1 MPWIRLNETNFR
13 DYIAPVEDVEGGNPN
28 RGFFGEGG
36 NPELVSAD
44 VEGVVTYNTLLNYY
58 GFNYTNTFTSKK
70 IRGMRVTCLNRNDDP
85 PTNPGWEFFRQSI
98 SNNVTIVTDIN
109 GNEISGIGQLYDY
122 SGGVQLTAADLAGPT
137 IYSSD
142 LDFRRNVPRVFEV
155 LLPNTGTQEVI
166 LLQSGTSIYT
176 DDDINGEIGTGY
188 AEYYIDVFTEDDT
201 PEPTARPTYPVYEME
216 KGWSFDGNFI
226 PHFVELNWLFQEDP
240 FTYKSINKI
249 RIHGLTKGVVNLQ
262 VQLSGMQGDITT
274 DYIQDY
280 TDPQFID
287 LPFTPIYVQDDFLSV
302 TNYVDYSSRGIALQM
317 KFEGRNK
324 DIAKPEPSHV
334 LQILAL
340 QGTPEGNGKRAN

>member
-1 MPWIRLNETNFR
+1 MQNN
-13 DYIAPVEDVEGGNPN
+13 IAL
-28 RGFFGEGG
+28 
-36 NPELVSAD
+36 ELV
-44 VEGVVTYNTLLNYY
+44 E
-58 GFNYTNTFTSKK
+58 
-70 IRGMRVTCLNRNDDP
+70 
-85 PTNPGWEFFRQSI
+85 
-98 SNNVTIVTDIN
+98 SN
-109 GNEISGIGQLYDY
+109 
-122 SGGVQLTAADLAGPT
+122 
-137 IYSSD
+137 
-142 LDFRRNVPRVFEV
+142 
-155 LLPNTGTQEVI
+155 
-166 LLQSGTSIYT
+166 
-176 DDDINGEIGTGY
+176 
-188 AEYYIDVFTEDDT
+188 
-201 PEPTARPTYPVYEME
+201 TYPVYEME